1 MLSIRLTE
9 QALQELDRAAVERGV
24 SRSVLVRRRLTD
36 PETAG
41 AALEMIAEMDTQELA
56 QVVSL
61 AARSGSVQAMK
72 LRDEQLRRGESS
84 SSAADPLAELDE
96 LARRRS
102 VAWLRWPIPK
112 TSELDVFVRF
122 CANVLTTEDGSPLE
136 IEPFQR
142 EILTAFF
149 EGVSETVVIIP
160 KKNGKSSLLA
170 SGALFHLLSE
180 PSAEIIIVAAARDQ
194 ASIML
199 RRLHPPLAGARLGG
213 HSVRRPAAPAARP
226 GRAA

>member
-41 AALEMIAEMDTQELA
+41 AALEMIAEMDAQELA

-102 VAWLRWPIPK
+102 VA
-112 TSELDVFVRF
+112 
-122 CANVLTTEDGSPLE
+122 
-136 IEPFQR
+136 
-142 EILTAFF
+142 
-149 EGVSETVVIIP
+149 
-160 KKNGKSSLLA
+160 
-170 SGALFHLLSE
+170 
-180 PSAEIIIVAAARDQ
+180 
-194 ASIML
+194 
-199 RRLHPPLAGARLGG
+199 
-213 HSVRRPAAPAARP
+213 
-226 GRAA
+226 